1 MKIIR
6 VFAFAR
12 QMGESSHKFISYK
25 NNYKFCYNIDVK
37 YLDPIVRYSNEPSFS
52 NTHNRGL
59 GEIL

>member
-37 YLDPIVRYSNEPSFS
+37 YLDPIVRYSNETNFS
-52 NTHNRGL
+52 DKSWQGL
-59 GEIL
+59 CKIL